1 MLKRQRFE
9 RAMVDTTVQEGAA
22 TYQTDSCL
30 LNTVREKLVQAAQ
43 NEGIALR
50 QSDARVGPLK
60 QLQAGHYAHG
70 KQYRRMRSAMRS
82 LRTWLGG
89 GDPRCRTQS
98 HQAIARTG
106 PDSQSYQTT
115 ARPRA
120 RGQTQTLRLARP
132 EVECIAKGKTRTPY
146 KFGVKV
152 SLAITVRERLRS
164 RRPLHAWQS

>member
-9 RAMVDTTVQEGAA
+9 RAMVDTAVQEGAA

-89 GDPRCRTQS
+89 
-98 HQAIARTG
+98 
-106 PDSQSYQTT
+106 
-115 ARPRA
+115 
-120 RGQTQTLRLARP
+120 
-132 EVECIAKGKTRTPY
+132 
-146 KFGVKV
+146 
-152 SLAITVRERLRS
+152 
-164 RRPLHAWQS
+164 